1 VANRA
6 GRPKEKPAEQSAR
19 AIVVASSRG
28 PQGLLTLQLDNRQVW
43 RQTEQTGIPLSLR
56 RGRTYPVEISGSG
69 FGGYRMR
76 FENNGRVIVVR
87 RLQ

>member
-1 VANRA
+1 MVAAA
-6 GRPKEKPAEQSAR
+6 GSDA
-19 AIVVASSRG
+19 
-28 PQGLLTLQLDNRQVW
+28 QGLLTLQLNNGQVW
-43 RQTEQTGIPLSLR
+43 RQTEQAGIPLSLR